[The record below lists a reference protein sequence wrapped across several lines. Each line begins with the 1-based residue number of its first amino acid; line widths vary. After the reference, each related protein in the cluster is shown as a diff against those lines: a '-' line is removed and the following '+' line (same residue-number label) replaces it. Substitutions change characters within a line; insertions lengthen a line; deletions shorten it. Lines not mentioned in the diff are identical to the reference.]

1 MTGKI
6 LIAADDYITRNS
18 VSLFLSKEG
27 YDVVTVDN
35 GMDAA
40 RRLSV
45 ESFDL
50 VLADVEMPGMDG
62 LSLSRHI
69 NRVAPDTAIIIMS
82 GSAGINRED
91 VVAIGTS
98 DFIEKPIILNKLLAK
113 IELAFATNAPHK
125 ETGFGVEGQHFI
137 G

>member
-50 VLADVEMPGMDG
+50 VLADVEMPEMDG